1 MTTVVLS
8 SKIYDAD
15 QLAYVEG
22 YLKTLFKGLMVK
34 IENIEITVD
43 GRIQVVFHGEDGKV
57 ALNYLEKEVGLSP
70 IRLEALKK
78 FSTVKG
84 YITKLGV
91 DEISVDIG
99 VIFPKTLDASVP
111 LQRLQAQL
119 ADGRKIAMQRMAEL
133 YGLTE
138 NMPLTVKI
146 TSLCEDHVEADLAET
161 QLATY
166 KRWVK
171 TLFDRLM
178 VLGASQSETWK
189 AIKNAR
195 CQSDI
200 ITIEPLGLFEHA
212 IVCKLGTDAVGLIPK
227 IGKHL
232 PNTKLEVFKP
242 KMILEFFGATSLTQC
257 GWWAGPDLNRRPSAR
272 QADVLTELDYRP
284 SLE

>member
-8 SKIYDAD
+8 SKIYNDK
-15 QLAYVEG
+15 QLVYVEE
-22 YLKTLFKGLMVK
+22 YLKRLFKGLMVR

-43 GRIQVVFHGEDGKV
+43 SRIRVIFHGEDKKV
-57 ALNYLEKEVGLSP
+57 ALNYLEREVGLSP
-70 IRLEALKK
+70 TRLEALKK

-84 YITKLGV
+84 YVTKLGL
-91 DEISVDIG
+91 DEIFVDIG
-99 VIFPKTLDASVP
+99 VVFPKTLDVSVP

-119 ADGRKIAMQRMAEL
+119 ADGRKIAMQKMTEL

-146 TSLCEDHVEADLAET
+146 TSLSENHVEAELAET
-161 QLATY
+161 QLAIY
-166 KRWVK
+166 RRWVK
-171 TLFDRLM
+171 TLFDRLI
-178 VLGASQSETWK
+178 VLGASQPETWK

-232 PNTKLEVFKP
+232 PNTKLEIFKP
-242 KMILEFFGATSLTQC
+242 KTILEFLGTTSII
-257 GWWAGPDLNRRPSAR
+257 
-272 QADVLTELDYRP
+272 QAM
-284 SLE
+284 